1 MHANSKVVVEDVWR
15 IRKAFGVKYKED
27 KMNMFNLLLRVGGR
41 GKKREAGGG
50 GDPVHSE
57 VPVRV
62 DGNESL
68 AA

>member
-1 MHANSKVVVEDVWR
+1 M
-15 IRKAFGVKYKED
+15 KYKED
-27 KMNMFNLLLRVGGR
+27 KMNIFNLLSMVEGR
-41 GKKREAGGG
+41 GEKREAGGG

-62 DGNESL
+62 DGNENL